1 MGNYSVMK
9 RKKNF
14 LRTWMN
20 LVDIISQAQ
29 KILHNLTYT
38 VYGIKLCNSSWV
50 LVAHTCNPS
59 YLGSWDGEDCSS
71 KPAWAKSSQ
80 NPISKNRQTKMDCCV
95 TEVWCA
101 CFANVKPWVQIP
113 VLLKEKKSNSGAHNC
128 NPSYPG
134 GRGRSMTVS
143 GQPRKSVRTYLKN
156 KL

>member
-1 MGNYSVMK
+1 MDKEKCGITMGNYSVMK

-59 YLGSWDGEDCSS
+59 YLGS
-71 KPAWAKSSQ
+71 
-80 NPISKNRQTKMDCCV
+80 
-95 TEVWCA
+95 
-101 CFANVKPWVQIP
+101 
-113 VLLKEKKSNSGAHNC
+113 
-128 NPSYPG
+128 
-134 GRGRSMTVS
+134 
-143 GQPRKSVRTYLKN
+143 
-156 KL
+156 